1 MTFQED
7 VPGRVLAGK
16 YELVEKLGQ
25 GGMAIVWRAR
35 TRGAAGFSRTVA
47 VKRIEGSVR
56 GFEEVIEMFV
66 EEARVGAALQHPNIV
81 QVHDFGVDEQGV
93 HYLVTELVEGIHLGR
108 YLASFREHRLESP
121 WEVVT
126 AIAIEV
132 LRALEGAHG
141 RLDEQGRISPILHR
155 DVTPGNILL
164 ADGGRVMLADFG
176 LARAMDRARMTRPNI
191 VKGKLS
197 YLAPELLLG
206 LAPTVKCD
214 LFSLGVVMWE
224 AFAGERLF
232 DSGNDA
238 DVVASIRDGKIPLLS
253 MKRSNLP
260 IAVTSAVHR
269 ALERDPS
276 YRFDSA
282 RQMLDALTSVLRVLP
297 HSVDSR
303 VLAASFAGAKER
315 LTAMAAETRSS

>member
-1 MTFQED
+1 MTVQED
-7 VPGRVLAGK
+7 APGRLLAGK

-35 TRGAAGFSRTVA
+35 TLGAGGFFRTVA
-47 VKRIEGSVR
+47 VKRIESSVR
-56 GFEEVIEMFV
+56 GFDEVIEMFV

-81 QVHDFGVDEQGV
+81 QVHDFGVDEDGV

-108 YLASFREHRLESP
+108 FMTVYREQKVETP
-121 WEVVT
+121 WQIV
-126 AIAIEV
+126 AAMMIEV

-141 RLDEQGRISPILHR
+141 RLDEHRAVSPILHR

-164 ADGGRVMLADFG
+164 AETGQVKLADFG
-176 LARAMDRARMTRPNI
+176 LARAMDRGRMTRPNI

-224 AFAGERLF
+224 ALAGERLF
-232 DSGNDA
+232 DAATDA
-238 DVVASIRDGKIPLLS
+238 DVVANIRDGKIPLLS
-253 MKRSNLP
+253 MKRPNLP
-260 IAVTSAVHR
+260 IAITSAVHR
-269 ALERDPS
+269 ALERDPAQ
-276 YRFDSA
+276 RFDSA
-282 RQMLDALTSVLRVLP
+282 RQMLDVLTSVLRVLP
-297 HSVDSR
+297 ESVDSR
-303 VLAASFAGAKER
+303 VLGSSIRAARALR
-315 LTAMAAETRSS
+315 

>member
-7 VPGRVLAGK
+7 APGRILAGK
-16 YELVEKLGQ
+16 YELLEKLGQ
-25 GGMAIVWRAR
+25 GGMALVWRAR
-35 TRGAAGFSRTVA
+35 TLGAAGFFRTVA
-47 VKRIEGSVR
+47 VKRIEASVR
-56 GFEEVIEMFV
+56 GFEEVTEMFV

-81 QVHDFGVDEQGV
+81 QVHDFGVDEQGA

-108 YLASFREHRLESP
+108 YLSSFREQQLETP
-121 WEVVT
+121 WQLIT
-126 AIAIEV
+126 AIMIEV

-141 RLDEQGRISPILHR
+141 RLDEQRLVSPILHR

-164 ADGGRVMLADFG
+164 AETGQVKLADFG
-176 LARAMDRARMTRPNI
+176 LARAMDRGRMTRPNI

-224 AFAGERLF
+224 ALAGERLF
-232 DSGNDA
+232 DAATDA
-238 DVVASIRDGKIPLLS
+238 DVVARIRDGKIPLLS

-269 ALERDPS
+269 ALEREPAQR
-276 YRFDSA
+276 YDSA
-282 RQMLDALTSVLRVLP
+282 RQMLDALTSVLRVSP
-297 HSVDSR
+297 ESFDSR
-303 VLAASFAGAKER
+303 VLGPSIRAARDQVTLHKNQ
-315 LTAMAAETRSS
+315 

>member
-7 VPGRVLAGK
+7 APGRILAGK
-16 YELVEKLGQ
+16 YELLEKLGQ
-25 GGMAIVWRAR
+25 GGMALVWRAR
-35 TRGAAGFSRTVA
+35 TLGAAGFFRTVA
-47 VKRIEGSVR
+47 VKRIEASVR
-56 GFEEVIEMFV
+56 GFEEVTEMFV

-81 QVHDFGVDEQGV
+81 QVHDFGVDEQGA

-108 YLASFREHRLESP
+108 YLSSFREQQLETP
-121 WEVVT
+121 WQLIT
-126 AIAIEV
+126 AIMIEV

-141 RLDEQGRISPILHR
+141 RLDEQRLVSPILHR

-164 ADGGRVMLADFG
+164 AETGQVKLADFG
-176 LARAMDRARMTRPNI
+176 LARAMDRGRMTRPNI

-224 AFAGERLF
+224 ALAGERLF
-232 DSGNDA
+232 DAATDA
-238 DVVASIRDGKIPLLS
+238 DVVARIRDGKIPLLS

-269 ALERDPS
+269 ALEREPAQR
-276 YRFDSA
+276 YDSA
-282 RQMLDALTSVLRVLP
+282 RQMLDALTSVLRVSP
-297 HSVDSR
+297 ESFDSR
-303 VLAASFAGAKER
+303 VLGPSIRAAR
-315 LTAMAAETRSS
+315 DQVTRNKTQ